1 MSQATPLRPA
11 PLADGGARARRIF
24 IHDLTLDCR
33 IGVHRHEQDAGQRVR
48 INIEL
53 AVRDGGPIDDKI
65 ANVVSYDDIVAGVK
79 AIVARGHV
87 NLVETLAE
95 RIGDFCMADARVAAV
110 RVRVEKLDAIREA
123 ASVGVEIERG
133 AERC

>member
-1 MSQATPLRPA
+1 
-11 PLADGGARARRIF
+11 
-24 IHDLTLDCR
+24 
-33 IGVHRHEQDAGQRVR
+33 
-48 INIEL
+48 EL
-53 AVRDGGPIDDKI
+53 AVRDDGPIDDKI

>member
-11 PLADGGARARRIF
+11 PLTDGGARARTMF

-33 IGVHRHEQDAGQRVR
+33 IGVHRHEQDVGQRVR

>member
-11 PLADGGARARRIF
+11 PLTDGGARARTMF

-33 IGVHRHEQDAGQRVR
+33 IGVHRHEQDVGQRVR

-53 AVRDGGPIDDKI
+53 AIRDDGPIDDKI

-95 RIGDFCMADARVAAV
+95 RIGDFCVADARVAAV

>member
-1 MSQATPLRPA
+1 MSQATPLKPA
-11 PLADGGARARRIF
+11 PLADGGAPTRRIF

-33 IGVHRHEQDAGQRVR
+33 IGVHRHEKDAGQRVR

-53 AVRDGGPIDDKI
+53 AVRDDGPIDDKI

-79 AIVARGHV
+79 AVVARGHV

-123 ASVGVEIERG
+123 ASVGVEIERV

>member
-11 PLADGGARARRIF
+11 PLTDGGARARTMF

-33 IGVHRHEQDAGQRVR
+33 IGVHRHEQDVGQRVR

-53 AVRDGGPIDDKI
+53 AVRDGGPIDDNI

-95 RIGDFCMADARVAAV
+95 RIGDFCVADARVAAV

>member
-11 PLADGGARARRIF
+11 PLTDGGARARTMF
-24 IHDLTLDCR
+24 VHDLTLDCR
-33 IGVHRHEQDAGQRVR
+33 IGVHRHEQDVGQRVR
-48 INIEL
+48 INIKL
-53 AVRDGGPIDDKI
+53 AVRDGGPIDDNI